1 MEPARTGAACVLD
14 QPKARIREL
23 NDALRREMTGG
34 QWLLTPGVIALGQ
47 EAIMAAIKAVQSF
60 DAFTPDND
68 PYGEHDFGSV
78 QVEGET
84 LFWKMDYLDNDRE
97 YASPDPSNADLTE
110 RILTLMLASE
120 Y

>member
-1 MEPARTGAACVLD
+1 MSRTVVELD
-14 QPKARIREL
+14 QSKARIREL

-34 QWLLTPGVIALGQ
+34 QWLLTPGVISLGQ
-47 EAIMAAIKAVQSF
+47 EAMMVAIKAIQSF

-68 PYGEHDFGSV
+68 PHGEHDFGSV

-84 LFWKMDYLDNDRE
+84 LFWKIDYLDNDRE